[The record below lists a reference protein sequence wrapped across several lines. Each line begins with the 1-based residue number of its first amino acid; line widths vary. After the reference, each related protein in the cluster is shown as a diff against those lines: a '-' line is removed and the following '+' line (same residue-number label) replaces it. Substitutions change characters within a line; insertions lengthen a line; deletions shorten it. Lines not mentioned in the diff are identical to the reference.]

1 MNNLL
6 EEEPI
11 PPAAVDVKDR
21 PTLPRPTKREASVN
35 YWISILFRAIP
46 LAMGAVCLS
55 LGLYVRSSGA
65 DASHFVAG
73 HVLISL
79 TAICIALF
87 TTAAMIIRQLT
98 NTFSR
103 SWMILLP
110 FIGYAVALAN
120 ILWGLTVLRQGSV
133 PAFVAG
139 HVMFGVGLIA
149 ICISTVATA
158 SSAFTLI
165 PRNAHGHAE
174 DGPPKDAYSG
184 AVGAVLIA
192 IPVAATAIGVIW
204 ATMLLRGEEP
214 PDFVAGHVLM
224 GLSAICASLIAL
236 VSTVV
241 RQVRNQFSEGERWNW
256 TLWVLLMGT
265 ANIGWGLLVLF
276 GTERPERI
284 APGCVLL
291 GLGMICYSIVSKVWL
306 LALVW
311 RRECALANRV
321 PLIPIVTCLACLFFS
336 TFLAEAVTADPGF
349 FVPARVLAGLG
360 AVCFTLFSI
369 VSILEAG
376 TSRAQAGIAPSR
388 ADSPAYPVP

>member
-1 MNNLL
+1 M
-6 EEEPI
+6 
-11 PPAAVDVKDR
+11 
-21 PTLPRPTKREASVN
+21 N
-35 YWISILFRAIP
+35 YWISVLFRIIP

-55 LGLYVRSSGA
+55 LGLYVLSGGA
-65 DASHFVAG
+65 DAGYFVAG

-98 NTFSR
+98 HTFSR
-103 SWMILLP
+103 TWMIVLP
-110 FIGYAVALAN
+110 IIGYSVALATM
-120 ILWGLTVLRQGSV
+120 LWGLTVLRQGSV
-133 PAFVAG
+133 PGFVAG

-149 ICISTVATA
+149 SCVSSVATA

-165 PRNAHGHAE
+165 PRNARGRSE
-174 DGPPKDAYSG
+174 DGPPLDAYSG

-192 IPVAATAIGVIW
+192 IPVTATAIGVTW
-204 ATMLLRGEEP
+204 AAMLLRREAEA

-241 RQVRNQFSEGERWNW
+241 RQVRNKFGEAERWGW
-256 TLWVLLMGT
+256 TLWVLMMGT
-265 ANIGWGLLVLF
+265 ANFGWGLFVLF
-276 GTERPERI
+276 GSDRPERI

-311 RRECALANRV
+311 RRECLLANRV
-321 PLIPIVTCLACLFFS
+321 PLIPIVTCLSCLFFS
-336 TFLAEAVTADPGF
+336 TFLAEAAVADPGF

-376 TSRAQAGIAPSR
+376 TSGKG
-388 ADSPAYPVP
+388 

>member
-1 MNNLL
+1 
-6 EEEPI
+6 
-11 PPAAVDVKDR
+11 
-21 PTLPRPTKREASVN
+21 VN
-35 YWISILFRAIP
+35 YWIGILFRIIP

-55 LGLYVRSSGA
+55 LGLNVLAGGA
-65 DASHFVAG
+65 DAGHFVAG
-73 HVLISL
+73 HVLIAL

-98 NTFSR
+98 HTFSR
-103 SWMILLP
+103 TWMIILP
-110 FIGYAVALAN
+110 IIGYSIALATM
-120 ILWGLTVLRQGSV
+120 LWGVMVLRQGSV
-133 PAFVAG
+133 PSFVAG
-139 HVMFGVGLIA
+139 HVVFGVGLIA
-149 ICISTVATA
+149 ACVSTVATA

-165 PRNAHGHAE
+165 PKNAHGRAQ
-174 DGPPKDAYSG
+174 DGPPRDAYSG

-192 IPVAATAIGVIW
+192 VPVVATAIGFTW
-204 ATMLLRGEEP
+204 AATLLRREADAP
-214 PDFVAGHVLM
+214 HFVAGHVLM

-236 VSTVV
+236 ASTVV
-241 RQVRNQFSEGERWNW
+241 RQVRNQFGEGERWAW

-265 ANIGWGLLVLF
+265 ANFGWGLFVLF
-276 GTERPERI
+276 GSERPERI

-311 RRECALANRV
+311 RRECPLANRV
-321 PLIPIVTCLACLFFS
+321 PLIPILTCLACLFFS
-336 TFLAEAVTADPGF
+336 TFLAEAATADPGF

-376 TSRAQAGIAPSR
+376 TAGR
-388 ADSPAYPVP
+388 DSA